1 VGPLRSGD
9 DGTTDQTGSI
19 VDTLRE
25 PAAVGRV
32 DDRHPATADED
43 TAREGPA
50 GNLPPGRAS
59 RIFG

>member
-1 VGPLRSGD
+1 
-9 DGTTDQTGSI
+9 

-25 PAAVGRV
+25 PDAVGPV

-43 TAREGPA
+43 TAPEGPA